1 MSDSLTKPII
11 PTPAAVIFD
20 LDGTL
25 GDTFAL
31 VVKAFNDGTRDLTGR
46 DYSTEEVIALFG
58 IPDASMIRRELKRLR
73 ISDQDIDGA
82 VDRYHAAYEAKHDIA
97 TIFDGVMS
105 MLQALRDRKIPMGV
119 MTGKGRVSADITVK
133 AFQWAGI
140 FGSVVTGDDV
150 ENQKPAPD
158 GLIKVANELKVPL
171 ERCVFVGDSPADIN
185 AGKNAGIKRSDSKDS
200 LLPF

>member
-1 MSDSLTKPII
+1 MCRNMSDTSIDPIL

-25 GDTFAL
+25 GDTFDL
-31 VVKAFNDGTRDLTGR
+31 VVAAFNDGTRDLTGR

-58 IPDASMIRRELKRLR
+58 IPDASMIRKELKRLA
-73 ISDQDIDGA
+73 IADPDIDRA

-97 TIFDGVMS
+97 TIFDGIIP
-105 MLQALRDRKIPMGV
+105 MLHALQQRNIPMGV

-133 AFQWAGI
+133 AFQWSGI

-158 GLIKVANELKVPL
+158 GLIKVANELNVPL
-171 ERCVFVGDSPADIN
+171 AAVRV
-185 AGKNAGIKRSDSKDS
+185 RR
-200 LLPF
+200 